1 MISIQIDDIEQDI
14 SGFLKLIQEGNIFVL
29 MQADRPIAEIKPISS
44 ANKIKQLRPFG
55 LCAGEFSV
63 PNDFNDPLPDEII
76 AQFENP

>member
-14 SGFLKLIQEGNIFVL
+14 SGFLKLIQEGNILVL

-44 ANKIKQLRPFG
+44 ANKIKQLRPSG